1 MVIKV
6 GEKLHIM
13 YRSLYENSTRRH
25 FLGSVVTAND
35 SLCKIEGYVFIYDEK
50 KTEFIRKPELRTT
63 IMDLAESGYIV
74 NIIDSGVELE
84 NVRYRYTQDVGLV
97 ATDNKD
103 FSLNINEFGSK
114 S

>member
-1 MVIKV
+1 MIIEV

-25 FLGSVVTAND
+25 FIGAVVAAKD
-35 SLCKIEGYVFIYDEK
+35 SLCRIEGYVFIYDEK

-63 IMDLAESGYIV
+63 IMDLAGSGYIV
-74 NIIDSGVELE
+74 NVIGANVELE
-84 NVRYRYTQDVGLV
+84 SVRYRYDRDAGLI
-97 ATDNKD
+97 ATDGKG
-103 FSLNINEFGSK
+103 FSLNINEFGAK

>member
-1 MVIKV
+1 MIIEV

-25 FLGSVVTAND
+25 FIGSVVATKD
-35 SLCKIEGYVFIYDEK
+35 TLCRIEGFVFIYDEK

-63 IMDLAESGYIV
+63 IMDLAGSGYIV
-74 NIIDSGVELE
+74 NVISSNVELE
-84 NVRYRYTQDVGLV
+84 SVRYKYVQEIGLI
-97 ATDNKD
+97 ATDGKQ